1 MPNHLTPSQLALM
14 DKLYWDG
21 LIDKAVAEMVGCHQT
36 SVCQWRHRTGNPPND
51 VQGRKPHKW
60 YKISLRATGEVLAHG
75 MMRDC
80 VKQMGKT
87 EKAIRAILC
96 DASRGKTKK
105 YIVEIENI

>member
-1 MPNHLTPSQLALM
+1 MPLTPEQLTLV

-21 LIDKAVAEMVGCHQT
+21 LIDKEVAAAVGCRPKQ
-36 SVCQWRHRTGNPPND
+36 VFEWRHRTGNPPND

-96 DASRGKTKK
+96 DANRGRIKK